1 MALLRGHVDFST
13 NGIAAVQ
20 KLVKSGQ
27 LRALAMNTY
36 ERSANL
42 PDVPSL
48 KELGYPKSVLRIGV
62 GYFLPKGTPKP
73 NVDRLASVF
82 EKAIKSPAVKRTL
95 ESLGNIVDYEDE
107 PTFAASLAEEY
118 KVLEEVGQK
127 AKLFRI
133 ER

>member
-1 MALLRGHVDFST
+1 
-13 NGIAAVQ
+13 
-20 KLVKSGQ
+20 
-27 LRALAMNTY
+27 
-36 ERSANL
+36 
-42 PDVPSL
+42 
-48 KELGYPKSVLRIGV
+48 V